1 MGSGRKRKVLERFLT
16 VEEATLGGET
26 SGEGRREEESLGE
39 AFLGVTKGGV
49 GGEEG
54 LNVTLCCS
62 LSKSKKIFSTLL
74 GSLNKGIKELD
85 SPCLSFPTPLLLLF
99 SNSFGGFSLELGVK
113 TLFMAAIHLPF
124 LPMGLALLFN
134 PQKKGWMDEE
144 QEREEQFL
152 ISLIFLSLTSYLQ
165 TKMLLKSVCELKKT
179 TLDLCL
185 VYEI

>member
-1 MGSGRKRKVLERFLT
+1 MGSGRKRKVLGRFL
-16 VEEATLGGET
+16 TLGGET
-26 SGEGRREEESLGE
+26 GGEGRREEKSLGE
-39 AFLGVTKGGV
+39 TFLGVTKGGV

-54 LNVTLCCS
+54 LNDTLCCS

-85 SPCLSFPTPLLLLF
+85 SPCFSFPTPLLLLF

-134 PQKKGWMDEE
+134 PQNKGWMDEE
-144 QEREEQFL
+144 QERGRTVL
-152 ISLIFLSLTSYLQ
+152 NLSHLSLSSFIASNQ
-165 TKMLLKSVCELKKT
+165 NVVEI
-179 TLDLCL
+179 CL
-185 VYEI
+185 